1 MSQKYTLAFGLKK
14 PNTPYRFLCV
24 CLTIIL
30 TFVLVG
36 SRLSAEEVSN
46 DQIECVDLLILFAR
60 GSSQNPQSLY
70 LNNPFG
76 EKFLDKE
83 NEAGVF
89 FQSFKS
95 HLDREY
101 PKVKYKAHSV
111 HDFPNVGNNAGYKA
125 VAAFSPPYA
134 NLFESEFSWLAA
146 GDYRSSVRSGADETA
161 WFIRDQLQK
170 CPDQKIVMG
179 GYSQGAQVAG
189 ESLFLLTQK
198 ERENIGGVALFGDP
212 KFLASDYSLS
222 NPFRKTTT
230 YPWKRGTAT
239 DRDAGMLDSRNPYVP
254 ADMSRKVFSW
264 CFKDDFICSS
274 YSGMRIGRDFVDTL
288 GAGHTRYAGFGIQQ
302 AATEIIQNMAPQ
314 LYAMDKNR
322 GGVNKEKGL
331 EQPVP
336 YQPNSKPID
345 FMFLVNYSAGNN
357 DVLGTL
363 RHATPDVLP
372 IFGGYFGG
380 INYAV
385 GDFGETGFN
394 SHIPRINLRQDFKPL
409 QRTLNPSQQIQNIFI
424 RQLAFGSPSGGG
436 GDSAEPHILAIERMS
451 MEPTWR
457 DEARKHM
464 VLISDRP
471 IKDPYVYNMCNS
483 DVRIGF
489 GLMYNRCTTDPAVEV
504 GLTKYHPEFCKEA
517 AEVLMSELCSLG
529 LTVPKATHNVSR
541 TLKDAIRIANSRN
554 IAVSIVVPHDYP
566 NGIDKQATE
575 KQLEHLAKST
585 GGLFIKY
592 DVFSQANYSDMVWRI
607 LNHSPVILRMSS
619 FDIID
624 TKEQWGSTAPQPKGT
639 INVRENLPTTLD
651 VSQSTQTFDAYQWDF
666 DSDGQWDEQTDA
678 PNVEHAFDM
687 NSSGQFVTVMG
698 QNEDGQSATGS
709 FPVAVQPYDG
719 PGYTEYTVPEKPT
732 NARAVLRDNQLEISW
747 ANSAQN
753 EVMFVGEAEMGIPIV
768 STPAANGAVAIPYD
782 EALGDKVLLWIIS
795 ETASSERMT
804 VTIEQYIPEA
814 VNMDVPK
821 EKLGLRE
828 SNPWGQLIEAPITTV
843 QSTASVQLPNLTNP
857 SIVSAAAPEPQ
868 LESQGAVAA
877 ATTSTPTIGGNEAA
891 AQSPY
896 QPETAPREYK
906 YKIVYYFGGIGLI
919 TLFILGAVII
929 LKP

>member
-1 MSQKYTLAFGLKK
+1 MLRGSISQLQYILPRLRSVLPIALFSLVLFGSANLAFGEKIDNSS
-14 PNTPYRFLCV
+14 P
-24 CLTIIL
+24 
-30 TFVLVG
+30 G
-36 SRLSAEEVSN
+36 
-46 DQIECVDLLILFAR
+46 CVDVIILFAR
-60 GSSQNPQSLY
+60 GSSQNKTQVSLDD
-70 LNNPFG
+70 PFSDG
-76 EKFLDKE
+76 FRREE
-83 NEAGVF
+83 PEAGVF

-101 PKVKYKAHSV
+101 PKVEYKAHSV
-111 HDFPNVGNNAGYKA
+111 HDFPNIGNNAGYRA

-134 NLFESEFSWLAA
+134 NVLEAELGWLAA

-161 WFIRDQLQK
+161 WFIKDQLQK
-170 CPDQKIVMG
+170 CPDQKIVLG

-189 ESLFLLTQK
+189 DSLFLLTQE

-212 KFLASDYSLS
+212 KFLASDYSLRH
-222 NPFRKTTT
+222 PFRKTTT

-239 DRDAGMLDSRNPYVP
+239 DRDAGMLDSRSPYVP

-264 CFKDDFICSS
+264 CFKDDFICTG
-274 YSGMRIGRDFVDTL
+274 YSGMRFGTDFINTL
-288 GAGHTRYAGFGIQQ
+288 GAGHTRYAGFGVQQ

-322 GGVNKEKGL
+322 GGVSKEKGL

-336 YQPNSKPID
+336 FRPNSKPID
-345 FMFLVNYSAGNN
+345 FMFLVNYSAGHD

-363 RHATPDVLP
+363 RHATPQVLP

-409 QRTLNPSQQIQNIFI
+409 QRTLNPSQQIQNIFV
-424 RQLAFGSPSGGG
+424 RQLAFGAPSGGG
-436 GDSAEPHILAIERMS
+436 GDVPEPHILAIERMA

-471 IKDPYVYNMCNS
+471 IKDPYIYNMCNS

-504 GLTKYHPEFCKEA
+504 GLTKYHSEFCKEA
-517 AEVLMSELCSLG
+517 AEVLMSESCSLG

-566 NGIDKQATE
+566 NGIDKEATE
-575 KQLEHLAKST
+575 KQLQNLAKST

-607 LNHSPVILRMSS
+607 LNHSPATLRMSN

-624 TKEQWGSTAPQPKGT
+624 TKDQWGSTAPQPKGT
-639 INVRENLPTTLD
+639 IYVRENLPTTLD
-651 VSQSTQTFDAYQWDF
+651 VSQSAQTFDAYQWDF

-678 PNVEHAFDM
+678 PNVEHTFGM

-698 QNEDGQSATGS
+698 QNEGGQSATSS

-719 PGYTEYTVPEKPT
+719 PDYTEYTVPEKPT
-732 NARAVLRDNQLEISW
+732 NAKAVLRDNQLEISW

-753 EVMFVGEAEMGIPIV
+753 EVMFVGEAEMGIPVV
-768 STPAANGAVAIPYD
+768 STPAANGAVTIPYD
-782 EALGDKVLLWIIS
+782 EALGDKVLLWIIN
-795 ETASSERMT
+795 EAASSERVT
-804 VTIEQYIPEA
+804 VAIEQYIPEV
-814 VNMDVPK
+814 VNMEVPK

-828 SNPWGQLIEAPITTV
+828 SNPWGQLVERTESALQPAVTPTPPATNTPEATLINQQYPG
-843 QSTASVQLPNLTNP
+843 
-857 SIVSAAAPEPQ
+857 PQ
-868 LESQGAVAA
+868 VAA
-877 ATTSTPTIGGNEAA
+877 ATTLADLANGDEEAA
-891 AQSPY
+891 NDSP
-896 QPETAPREYK
+896 QPELADRKYK
-906 YKIVYYFGGIGLI
+906 YTTTYYFGGIGLAA
-919 TLFILGAVII
+919 LFILGAIII